1 MFRLC
6 VGVWVWVSE
15 RAQGRA
21 QVMGG
26 GFPVHFLSR
35 PDQFYSTFIDYH
47 VQKHFTK
54 PYRDRYMKFLFTE
67 VRGIFKLKQHS
78 FPLKNKN
85 TSLNI
90 KVNFLSN
97 FPYEVNF
104 YQANTFL
111 HYFWKAASVFSW
123 EKNFQPWLKKI

>member
-1 MFRLC
+1 
-6 VGVWVWVSE
+6 
-15 RAQGRA
+15 
-21 QVMGG
+21 MGG
-26 GFPVHFLSR
+26 DFLVHFLSR
-35 PDQFYSTFIDYH
+35 PDQFYSTYIDYH

-67 VRGIFKLKQHS
+67 VRGIFKLKQHC

-85 TSLNI
+85 PSLNI
-90 KVNFLSN
+90 KVNFPSN

-111 HYFWKAASVFSW
+111 IF
-123 EKNFQPWLKKI
+123 EKLHLCSPERKTFNLDLRKYKEFRKLTKILY